1 MARSSTPTEL
11 PLQIHKNSPISL
23 PSQLAEQIRGL
34 ILSQTLTPGDSLPAT
49 RTLSA
54 RLGISRGSVVAAYEQ
69 LAGEGYVSTGR
80 SGTKVSADLREL
92 DAAPRPVLVPR
103 QALAPGSDSGPRTPA
118 ASPASMQ
125 TQRTRTQATRTPA
138 PDEVPRRAGRA
149 TPMKLPTRNIIDLRP
164 GTPDTSTI
172 ATAPWRAAWR
182 KAAADPSK
190 TYPAMGSPALQ
201 QQLAEHLRLMR
212 SVVREPETI
221 MVTAGARDAFR
232 LVLSTLRRERR
243 NRPLRVAVE
252 NPGYPSLHK
261 IPATFGHEILPIA
274 VDENGLNPA
283 GLPTRHKPDLVLV
296 APSHQYPL
304 GASMPVAR
312 RLELLTWAAEND
324 AYIVEDDYDSE
335 LRYVGEPLP
344 ALAAL
349 ARPAQNNR
357 TSHIG
362 QIERADDLDRVI
374 TLGSFAKTLTPGLGL
389 GYMLAPAQ
397 LTPALAGLRAD
408 LGSPVS
414 AMVQDAMSEFMLDG
428 GVRRHIARMRR
439 VYKAR
444 RNVLLAAL
452 ERENL
457 RAWVQVLPMDGG
469 LHVVLEFSPDF
480 ANENTEQLVVEKAEQ
495 AGVRVAALGDYWAHS
510 GTAENERAFGI
521 VVGFGGVSERAL
533 ERGAHLVAQ
542 SVRGAEAT
550 PLKSSPLK

>member
-1 MARSSTPTEL
+1 MARSSTPADL
-11 PLQIHKNSPISL
+11 PLQIQKNSPISL

-54 RLGISRGSVVAAYEQ
+54 RLAISRGSVVAAYEQ

-80 SGTKVSADLREL
+80 SGTKVSADLQEL
-92 DAAPRPVLVPR
+92 DAAPR
-103 QALAPGSDSGPRTPA
+103 QALAPGSHLNPRPSA
-118 ASPASMQ
+118 ASPIVSAQ
-125 TQRTRTQATRTPA
+125 TQRARTPVMHTPA
-138 PDEVPRRAGRA
+138 PDEVPRRIGRA
-149 TPMKLPTRNIIDLRP
+149 TPMKLPTKNIIDLRP
-164 GTPDTSTI
+164 GSPDTATI

-312 RLELLTWAAEND
+312 RLELLTWAAEHD

-349 ARPAQNNR
+349 ARPAQNNH

-414 AMVQDAMSEFMLDG
+414 AMVQDAISQFMLDG

-444 RNVLLAAL
+444 RNVLLTAL
-452 ERENL
+452 EQEHL
-457 RAWVQVLPMDGG
+457 PGWVQVLPMDGG
-469 LHVVLEFSPDF
+469 LHVVLKFAPDF
-480 ANENTEQLVVEKAEQ
+480 ANENTEQFVVEKAEQ

-510 GTAENERAFGI
+510 GAAENERAFGV
-521 VVGFGGVSERAL
+521 VVGFGGVTERAL
-533 ERGAHLVAQ
+533 ERGVHLVAQ
-542 SVRGAEAT
+542 SVRGAEVT
-550 PLKSSPLK
+550 SLKNNPLK